1 MLMGEFAIAV
11 QYNLPIKVIII
22 KNSVLGMIRWEQMAL
37 LGNPEFGVEFT
48 PIDYAKLAE
57 VCGGKGLYCNTA

>member
-1 MLMGEFAIAV
+1 
-11 QYNLPIKVIII
+11 
-22 KNSVLGMIRWEQMAL
+22 MAF
-37 LGNPEFGVEFT
+37 LGNSEFGVEFT